1 MAHTAIAVLQTPW
14 DCKWTRFT
22 YRRPRSSAHQLTEPY
37 SWRCVRERGERRR
50 VDERDCEDCPHW
62 EMADLDPADW

>member
-1 MAHTAIAVLQTPW
+1 MPHTAIAVLQTPW

-22 YRRPRSSAHQLTEPY
+22 YRRSRTPDDPVDPY
-37 SWRCVRERGERRR
+37 LWLCVREPDAPRR

-62 EMADLDPADW
+62 QMDDVDPQDW